1 MKSIGGTSSMERAG
15 QPAELASIY
24 VQLASTE
31 ASYTTS
37 AIYGAAGGIGH
48 PSYQGLRE
56 DKPAEQVIREK
67 KKRLNPKAAGPI
79 KFVD

>member
-31 ASYTTS
+31 ANYMTS
-37 AIYGAAGGIGH
+37 AIYGAAGVIGQ
-48 PSYQGLRE
+48 P
-56 DKPAEQVIREK
+56 
-67 KKRLNPKAAGPI
+67 
-79 KFVD
+79 